1 MSGRRE
7 FSPHFKVQVVLEALK
22 GERSQA
28 QICRQYNISCELLRQ
43 WKKQFL
49 ERAHLIFTPGANSKE
64 HQRIAELERLVG
76 KLTYELSVSKK
87 YSVCR
92 AIARE
97 EEGSDRD
104 AQGGISGQAPMPN
117 PRLRSQLLLLQI
129 NQGR

>member
-87 YSVCR
+87 VFSLPGYR
-92 AIARE
+92 
-97 EEGSDRD
+97 
-104 AQGGISGQAPMPN
+104 
-117 PRLRSQLLLLQI
+117 
-129 NQGR
+129 